1 MRLPLALVGLLL
13 LVPLLPPGAAQ
24 LPVNA
29 CGPLEATAVPPGPLA
44 PGESGT
50 LTLTIMN
57 RGQAQ
62 VRATASLNIQE
73 TGWEFDAEAANAVTI
88 AAESSQAV
96 TFQVRATEA
105 TEADATAVL
114 AASGTC
120 LTPAGTDC
128 ALPQCQLQAPAV
140 TTRVQF
146 RAAEGLQIPGL
157 QNLSFP
163 PEYLIA
169 SLVLVGLVAAI
180 FALARRPKRGISAD
194 CPEPLKLIRPGRGA
208 SFPIAIRNAG
218 GETQTAQLE
227 VSSVPEGW
235 SAFMPLPDVQLA
247 PRESRSLFLMVRAP
261 EEAEEGDAVDVEVT
275 VRPQSSSGK
284 SAQLRVRAEVKESA
298 SEATLT
304 PS

>member
-13 LVPLLPPGAAQ
+13 LLSLLPEGTAQ
-24 LPVNA
+24 LPVSP

-44 PGESGT
+44 AGESGT

-57 RGQAQ
+57 RGESS

-73 TGWEFDAEAANAVTI
+73 SGWQFDAEAANAVTI
-88 AAESSQAV
+88 APGGSQALP
-96 TFQVRATEA
+96 FQVRATDP

-114 AASGTC
+114 AASGVC

-140 TTRVQF
+140 TTRVQY

-157 QNLSFP
+157 QDLSFP

-180 FALARRPKRGISAD
+180 IALSRRPTRGISAD

-218 GETQTAQLE
+218 GESQTAQLE
-227 VSSVPEGW
+227 VGSVPEGW

-247 PRESRSLFLMVRAP
+247 PRESRSIFLMVRAP
-261 EEAEEGDAVDVEVT
+261 EEAEDGDAVDVEVT
-275 VRPQSSSGK
+275 VRPQTSSGK
-284 SAQLRVRAEVKESA
+284 SSQLRVRAEVKESA
-298 SEATLT
+298 SETTLT
-304 PS
+304 PG